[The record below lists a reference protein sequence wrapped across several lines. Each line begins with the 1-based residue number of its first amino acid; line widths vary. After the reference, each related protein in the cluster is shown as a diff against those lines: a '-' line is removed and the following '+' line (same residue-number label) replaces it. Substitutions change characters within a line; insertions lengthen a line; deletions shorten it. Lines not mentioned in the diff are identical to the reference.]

1 MLVGERMS
9 HPVIT
14 VNPDMPIQDA
24 LNLMQKEHVRRFP
37 VVDKRGRLKGIV
49 SEKDLLN
56 ASPSDVT
63 SLSIWELNHLL
74 SKITV
79 DEIMTCEVVTISED
93 SALEEAALIM
103 ADKKIGGLPVVRNG
117 DVVGIITETD
127 LFKLFL
133 ELFGGREPGVR
144 ISVTVPNLPG
154 ELAKLTKAV
163 FDVGGNIVALG
174 TFAGEITQNREVV
187 LKVNQVNVE
196 TIRKAVEPVVE
207 QITDI
212 REPALI

>member
-63 SLSIWELNHLL
+63 SLSIWEMQHLL
-74 SKITV
+74 SKITI
-79 DEIMTCEVVTISED
+79 DEIMTCEVFTISED

-103 ADKKIGGLPVVRNG
+103 ADKKNWWAACCP
-117 DVVGIITETD
+117 
-127 LFKLFL
+127 
-133 ELFGGREPGVR
+133 
-144 ISVTVPNLPG
+144 
-154 ELAKLTKAV
+154 
-163 FDVGGNIVALG
+163 
-174 TFAGEITQNREVV
+174 QW
-187 LKVNQVNVE
+187 
-196 TIRKAVEPVVE
+196 
-207 QITDI
+207 
-212 REPALI
+212 